1 MASPGHPDLPI
12 RIGVDRNGYVWRDF
26 GDEALSM
33 APSNPDNE
41 PIPGPIQ
48 WYTPS
53 DGPDVSKAIAWGRL
67 TDAAVMLGAA
77 FAEFDNARD
86 AYAESRRD
94 A

>member
-1 MASPGHPDLPI
+1 MIGVFMASPDLPI

-41 PIPGPIQ
+41 PIPGPIS
-48 WYTPS
+48 WYLPPAS
-53 DGPDVSKAIAWGRL
+53 DVQTAAWHRLMNAAIG
-67 TDAAVMLGAA
+67 LGEAL
-77 FAEFDNARD
+77 AEFDNARD